1 MRDGEIMMRIIN
13 NKSTTTIE
21 VMISK
26 DYLDRDVQ
34 LMYPSNPTN
43 SIDTLA

>member
-13 NKSTTTIE
+13 DNDNRSYDFEEI
-21 VMISK
+21 
-26 DYLDRDVQ
+26 DRGVQ

-43 SIDTLA
+43 PIDTLA